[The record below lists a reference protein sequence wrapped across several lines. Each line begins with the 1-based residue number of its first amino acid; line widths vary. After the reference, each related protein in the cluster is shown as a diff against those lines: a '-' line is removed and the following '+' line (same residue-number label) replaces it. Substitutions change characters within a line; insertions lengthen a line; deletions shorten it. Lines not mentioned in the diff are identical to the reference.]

1 MSQALDTFNAYIAT
15 DNAAVDTYIA
25 GRKAAIDGS
34 TLSNGEKTQVK
45 AMLDQIAT
53 QVHGILNDYI
63 DKGEVYYALVAK
75 EVARH
80 IKKHVIAL
88 TTAENQET
96 STLLQSTIDSLT
108 TEDDGAIV
116 TFAQAL
122 VG

>member
-1 MSQALDTFNAYIAT
+1 MSAALDTFVAYIAT

-25 GRKAAIDGS
+25 GRKAAVDAS

-53 QVHGILNDYI
+53 QVHGILDDYI
-63 DKGEVYYALVAK
+63 DKSELYYAMVAK

-80 IKKHVIAL
+80 LRKHVVAL
-88 TTAENQET
+88 ATAENQT
-96 STLLQSTIDSLT
+96 VSDLIRDRIDALT
-108 TEDDGAIV
+108 TEDDGAV
-116 TFAQAL
+116 VEFAKAL